1 MRQLRNGR
9 GGGEMNI
16 RGTAYLRLERLP
28 SDKRPEGSQRRFHE
42 SYRQAGRPKDGM
54 WLVSK
59 WHRCVSMPRSNSLHL
74 SPSPLASRSIVLS
87 LSALSLSLHPIS
99 SPSFCLVSLSRQLV
113 NVAIVANG
121 GKKKK
126 RRNNLGKRE
135 ARGREIKRLEERRPR
150 ESEDTTERDTRLA
163 GCRVSNVE

>member
-59 WHRCVSMPRSNSLHL
+59 WHRCVSMRAFCLVPTLSISLHPHSL
-74 SPSPLASRSIVLS
+74 LALVLS

-121 GKKKK
+121 GNKKKEK
-126 RRNNLGKRE
+126 K
-135 ARGREIKRLEERRPR
+135 
-150 ESEDTTERDTRLA
+150 
-163 GCRVSNVE
+163 

>member
-1 MRQLRNGR
+1 MRQLRNER

-59 WHRCVSMPRSNSLHL
+59 WHRCVSMRAFCLVPTLSISLHPHSLLALSFSPCRL
-74 SPSPLASRSIVLS
+74 SPSPFIPFPL
-87 LSALSLSLHPIS
+87 P
-99 SPSFCLVSLSRQLV
+99 FCLVSLSRQLV

-121 GKKKK
+121 GKKK
-126 RRNNLGKRE
+126 REEITWEREKRE
-135 ARGREIKRLEERRPR
+135 EER
-150 ESEDTTERDTRLA
+150 
-163 GCRVSNVE
+163 